1 MMEVMARA
9 TPMAIDDRRQA
20 LIDATLPLL
29 LEHGRTVS
37 TKQIA
42 EAAGVAEGTIFRAFE
57 SKDELILAT
66 VESALDIDPFL
77 DDLESVDTAL
87 ALRPRLLDIVSR
99 LQHRFEGMFAL
110 MTAMGMVGPPRA
122 HKHMEDGRKRADRIL
137 VSLVKPDA
145 DLLTCTPEELMHM
158 LRLLTFSGTHP
169 HLSDG
174 RPLTAQQIV
183 DTLLDGVLRKDA

>member
-1 MMEVMARA
+1 MDAMARA

-66 VESALDIDPFL
+66 VEAALEIEPFL
-77 DDLESVDTAL
+77 EDLQTVDTSL
-87 ALRPRLLDIVSR
+87 ELRERLLDIVSR
-99 LQHRFEGMFAL
+99 LQKRFAGMFTL

-122 HKHMEDGRKRADRIL
+122 HKHMEDGRNRANRIL
-137 VSLVKPDA
+137 VRLVEADA
-145 DLLTCTPEELMHM
+145 DLLTCKPEELMHI

-169 HLSDG
+169 HISDG
-174 RPLTAQQIV
+174 RRLTPAQIV
-183 DTLLDGVLRKDA
+183 DTLLDGVLKKKGI

>member
-1 MMEVMARA
+1 
-9 TPMAIDDRRQA
+9 MAIDDRRQA

-66 VESALDIDPFL
+66 VEAALDIHPFL
-77 DDLESVDTAL
+77 DDLETVDTTQE
-87 ALRPRLLDIVSR
+87 LRMRLLDIVAR
-99 LQHRFEGMFAL
+99 LQKRFSGMFQL

-122 HKHMEDGRKRADRIL
+122 HKHMEAGRKRADKIL
-137 VSLVKPDA
+137 VDLVNPDA
-145 DLLTCTPEELMHM
+145 DLLACQPEELMHM

-183 DTLLDGVLRKDA
+183 DTLLDGVLRKEGA